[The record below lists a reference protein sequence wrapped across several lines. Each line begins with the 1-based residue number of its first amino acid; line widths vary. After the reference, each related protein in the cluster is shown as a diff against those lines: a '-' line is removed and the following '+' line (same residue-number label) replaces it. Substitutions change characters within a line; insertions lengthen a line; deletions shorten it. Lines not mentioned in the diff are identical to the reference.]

1 MPVSTKIV
9 YYEQLVSN
17 LSDYTVIQIMAT
29 RHIDKYTYSR
39 VNLSYIINQ
48 WSEYMVKTPNIYIHS
63 LKFKFFF
70 AKIWLEF

>member
-39 VNLSYIINQ
+39 VNLSYIINK
-48 WSEYMVKTPNIYIHS
+48 WSEYMVKTPNIYTHIYIYIYI
-63 LKFKFFF
+63 
-70 AKIWLEF
+70 A

>member
-39 VNLSYIINQ
+39 VNLSYIIN
-48 WSEYMVKTPNIYIHS
+48 K
-63 LKFKFFF
+63 
-70 AKIWLEF
+70 